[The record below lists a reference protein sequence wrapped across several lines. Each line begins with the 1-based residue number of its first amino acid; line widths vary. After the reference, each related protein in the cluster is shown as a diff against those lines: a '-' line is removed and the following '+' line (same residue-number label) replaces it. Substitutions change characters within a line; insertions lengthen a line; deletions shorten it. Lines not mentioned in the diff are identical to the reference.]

1 MKKKLNWKKICNIIF
16 WTFFFQG
23 LEPDRRTSSSGLSIS
38 SVTESRNTLGPADAA
53 DIVVKRRGI
62 LLIKYII
69 NSWLLTFNLLI
80 VSKTY

>member
-1 MKKKLNWKKICNIIF
+1 MEKNAIKF
-16 WTFFFQG
+16 WTFLFQG

-62 LLIKYII
+62 ILLIKYIV
-69 NSWLLTFNLLI
+69 NSWLLTFDL
-80 VSKTY
+80 